1 MKLEDISMES
11 LLFPLEVYK
20 ISQNNQSKEFMM
32 IGKIQNSQL
41 IAPGK
46 LN

>member
-1 MKLEDISMES
+1 MES
-11 LLFPLEVYK
+11 LLFPLQVYK
-20 ISQNNQSKEFMM
+20 ISQNNQSKKFMM

-41 IAPGK
+41 IAPEK